1 MPREGRKGETVKDDK
16 DDGWD
21 LREEGES
28 LFEWP
33 LDSAGMRMGAGQLLG
48 QPARHHHR
56 GSTAT
61 GRMAADHPAARA
73 PATCWSTA
81 DRRTIS
87 AVCLW
92 KRKPV
97 KTHKER

>member
-33 LDSAGMRMGAGQLLG
+33 LDSTGMRMGAGQLLDSLLDTIT
-48 QPARHHHR
+48 RLNR
-56 GSTAT
+56 N
-61 GRMAADHPAARA
+61 RA
-73 PATCWSTA
+73 WP
-81 DRRTIS
+81 
-87 AVCLW
+87 
-92 KRKPV
+92 
-97 KTHKER
+97 

>member
-21 LREEGES
+21 RREEGES

-33 LDSAGMRMGAGQLLG
+33 LDSTGMRMGAGHG
-48 QPARHHHR
+48 TGASSTPSP

-61 GRMAADHPAARA
+61 GHGP
-73 PATCWSTA
+73 
-81 DRRTIS
+81 
-87 AVCLW
+87 
-92 KRKPV
+92 
-97 KTHKER
+97 